1 MDYVGAVL
9 DDSSGKIHRLKVSI
23 SLCFTSWLMLRHRSK
38 HFIMMLHT
46 ISFLQRIMSKSTAGC
61 VMRWSLKS
69 ILFFVQE
76 QPIKTL
82 KVCAQ
87 YVTSMCQ
94 CVTSM
99 CQNSRVFLLMLTNI
113 LLADKQKALK
123 IIRRWSWKDGY
134 KWKKISGGR
143 WSMQMIPLKR
153 CASTSQRD
161 ILIYRHSSPVLWGL
175 HWKRLSCSA
184 TFLSQ
189 FGFGIFVS
197 RTKINVLSLIPYS
210 LRVHM
215 K

>member
-1 MDYVGAVL
+1 MDYVGTVL

-23 SLCFTSWLMLRHRSK
+23 SLCLHLDSWFDTFLN
-38 HFIMMLHT
+38 
-46 ISFLQRIMSKSTAGC
+46 ISLWCCIPWFLQRIMSKSTAGC

-76 QPIKTL
+76 HPIKTL
-82 KVCAQ
+82 KVCA
-87 YVTSMCQ
+87 Q

-113 LLADKQKALK
+113 LLADKQKTLK

-161 ILIYRHSSPVLWGL
+161 ILIYRHFSPVLWGL
-175 HWKRLSCSA
+175 HWNASFMQRNLPF
-184 TFLSQ
+184 T
-189 FGFGIFVS
+189 IW
-197 RTKINVLSLIPYS
+197 IWD
-210 LRVHM
+210 LRI
-215 K
+215 